1 MKWAVQISKMAG
13 FWTFVE
19 TNATTIASLSFTF
32 LQSFGAILLAFFVG
46 RKLPSL
52 EKWIIAWLFYDAMT
66 HFSLV
71 RVLFESFD
79 ALRCPLRAE
88 TYQKLTL

>member
-1 MKWAVQISKMAG
+1 MAG

-19 TNATTIASLSFTF
+19 ANMTCIASLLFTF
-32 LQSFGAILLAFFVG
+32 LQCLGAIPLAFLVG

-71 RVLFESFD
+71 CVI
-79 ALRCPLRAE
+79 
-88 TYQKLTL
+88 LT